1 MGAHYIPKIDYVI
14 TARRDGYRGRP
25 GQARDSSGLG
35 GSAAAPYSSEASLTS
50 SACRLHSILFSSDA
64 TCLRTV
70 STDD

>member
-1 MGAHYIPKIDYVI
+1 MGAHYIPKIDYAI
-14 TARRDGYRGRP
+14 PARRDGYRGAARAGP
-25 GQARDSSGLG
+25 GQPGLG